1 MNEVFEEL
9 RSALYS
15 VWHRRWLALAVA
27 WGVCILGWLVVAMI
41 PNSYESRARIYVDL
55 DDVLSEQIGIAGDGR
70 QEIQRVRQT
79 LASSVNL
86 EKVIRSTRLGDGIT
100 ERSDMDNAIADLTK
114 KVSIKSEEDNLFEL
128 VATVGKSDL
137 SDAEN
142 AVLARDVVQKLIDI
156 FREQNIVG
164 NRNEVAGTIVFLDQ
178 QLEERK
184 RELEAAEQRR
194 LAFEAQYPELIGGS
208 TTLATKIQQSRT
220 ELRGIEGDLA
230 AAQSALA
237 AINGQLA
244 GTPRTIVTAGD
255 AGGSRG
261 ALMQAQAQLAQLR
274 GRGLTDSHPDIVAT
288 KKQVDLL
295 RKQVAAEGPD
305 SVSGQPNPAYTSL
318 VSIRAE
324 RQANMEALQARRAA
338 IQSDVAALMAS
349 QASEPEVAAEANHIS
364 RDYEV
369 LRKKYDELLQDRE
382 EIRLRGQVENERS
395 SFKFDLID
403 PPVIPQKPAAPNRP
417 LLLIGVLLAGIGAGI
432 AAAFAMGQL
441 RSTFSTAGKLE
452 RAMDLPVIGSISLTL
467 KEGAQALQAKRLKQ
481 FIGASAGLG
490 GVFMILLAIEFI
502 QVGKVA

>member
-100 ERSDMDNAIADLTK
+100 ERSEMDNAIADLTK

-178 QLEERK
+178 QLEEENASLRRQNSAAWRSK
-184 RELEAAEQRR
+184 RN
-194 LAFEAQYPELIGGS
+194 
-208 TTLATKIQQSRT
+208 IQ
-220 ELRGIEGDLA
+220 
-230 AAQSALA
+230 
-237 AINGQLA
+237 N
-244 GTPRTIVTAGD
+244 
-255 AGGSRG
+255 
-261 ALMQAQAQLAQLR
+261 
-274 GRGLTDSHPDIVAT
+274 
-288 KKQVDLL
+288 
-295 RKQVAAEGPD
+295 
-305 SVSGQPNPAYTSL
+305 
-318 VSIRAE
+318 
-324 RQANMEALQARRAA
+324 
-338 IQSDVAALMAS
+338 
-349 QASEPEVAAEANHIS
+349 
-364 RDYEV
+364 
-369 LRKKYDELLQDRE
+369 
-382 EIRLRGQVENERS
+382 
-395 SFKFDLID
+395 
-403 PPVIPQKPAAPNRP
+403 
-417 LLLIGVLLAGIGAGI
+417 
-432 AAAFAMGQL
+432 
-441 RSTFSTAGKLE
+441 
-452 RAMDLPVIGSISLTL
+452 
-467 KEGAQALQAKRLKQ
+467 
-481 FIGASAGLG
+481 
-490 GVFMILLAIEFI
+490 
-502 QVGKVA
+502 